1 MLIKASFILMSSNRS
16 LKCEKTTKILID
28 ILVLN
33 FTIYNYIVVEK
44 KKYIQ
49 GKVGGV
55 YRPHGIALCYYY
67 DVIGSKRCRSFLF
80 SGSEE
85 NSNNN
90 STVTCST
97 VTSMPMVYTLYH
109 YIKLYYIIFKG
120 RRMDRKLE
128 VSIGVMG

>member
-1 MLIKASFILMSSNRS
+1 MTA
-16 LKCEKTTKILID
+16 
-28 ILVLN
+28 
-33 FTIYNYIVVEK
+33 
-44 KKYIQ
+44 IQ

-97 VTSMPMVYTLYH
+97 SAQRCISNCITKSCCTPVTSMPMVYTLYH